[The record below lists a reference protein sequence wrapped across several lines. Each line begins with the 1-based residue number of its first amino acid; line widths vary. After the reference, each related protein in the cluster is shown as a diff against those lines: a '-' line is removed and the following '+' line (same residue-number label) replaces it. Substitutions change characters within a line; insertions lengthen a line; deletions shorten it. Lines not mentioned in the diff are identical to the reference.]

1 MFGKNRIKGGSATSK
16 DEWLDGVKQ
25 LKMET
30 NWHCTLRMFKQHTC
44 RSNQG
49 QVHSSGDCSNGGS
62 RFFLSKN
69 GDFPLP
75 LCHDGSTDVY
85 FGWVQTVLKK
95 CAGVWWP
102 LGPIF
107 FLQSWRS
114 QGAGN
119 QEMFRVRPKN
129 DHWIIFMVYHPASA
143 VSEWLS
149 STAFCGWWMEFQMFQ
164 IQFPDFPISYL
175 NGAVCTTGI
184 HFFNTGA
191 LCSPMPLRKARGA

>member
-85 FGWVQTVLKK
+85 FGWVQTVLKNVRVFDGLWAQYSFYSPEDRRGLETKK
-95 CAGVWWP
+95 CSVFDLKMTIGSSSWFIT
-102 LGPIF
+102 LRLLYQNGS
-107 FLQSWRS
+107 LQLHFVVGEWS
-114 QGAGN
+114 
-119 QEMFRVRPKN
+119 FRCFRFN
-129 DHWIIFMVYHPASA
+129 
-143 VSEWLS
+143 
-149 STAFCGWWMEFQMFQ
+149 
-164 IQFPDFPISYL
+164 FPISRFL
-175 NGAVCTTGI
+175 ISTVPFAPLGST
-184 HFFNTGA
+184 FFNTGA

>member
-1 MFGKNRIKGGSATSK
+1 MASSNWKWKPIDIDIALYACLSNIHVVATKAKYIRVVIVATEDHVFFCPKMGISHCHFAMM
-16 DEWLDGVKQ
+16 DQQMCILDG
-25 LKMET
+25 
-30 NWHCTLRMFKQHTC
+30 FKK
-44 RSNQG
+44 
-49 QVHSSGDCSNGGS
+49 
-62 RFFLSKN
+62 FK
-69 GDFPLP
+69 
-75 LCHDGSTDVY
+75 
-85 FGWVQTVLKK
+85 KK

-164 IQFPDFPISYL
+164 IQFPDFPISHL

-184 HFFNTGA
+184 HFF
-191 LCSPMPLRKARGA
+191 

>member
-1 MFGKNRIKGGSATSK
+1 MIMGYLKHLVNLNCHGWPRAMFGKNLSDPNGSTQGQWMKDGEVKFLVVWYTWLLSIEDCSLYVREKNRIKGGSATSK

-30 NWHCTLRMFKQHTC
+30 NWHWHCTLRMFKQHTC

-85 FGWVQTVLKK
+85 FGWVQKV
-95 CAGVWWP
+95 
-102 LGPIF
+102 
-107 FLQSWRS
+107 
-114 QGAGN
+114 
-119 QEMFRVRPKN
+119 
-129 DHWIIFMVYHPASA
+129 
-143 VSEWLS
+143 
-149 STAFCGWWMEFQMFQ
+149 
-164 IQFPDFPISYL
+164 
-175 NGAVCTTGI
+175 
-184 HFFNTGA
+184 
-191 LCSPMPLRKARGA
+191 